1 MLHDESDSDDSFSAD
16 EVDENNASPRTPTTV
31 SEGQSDQPGSVITLP
46 SDGKITSEPKAE
58 GGGEEAGKN
67 ESEDGSEPQ
76 EDLDKGDPEM
86 APVYLKRLLPVF
98 TELFH
103 SSLAPPLR
111 SEFIVLVTEYGI
123 RVLCMYMSV

>member
-16 EVDENNASPRTPTTV
+16 EDDENNASPRTPTTAT
-31 SEGQSDQPGSVITLP
+31 SEGQSDQSGSVIALP

-67 ESEDGSEPQ
+67 DTEESSETQ

-86 APVYLKRLLPVF
+86 APIYLKRLLPVF

-111 SEFIVLVTEYGI
+111 SEFILRFV
-123 RVLCMYMSV
+123 CN